1 MASFPTFFPIL
12 LHNQTFVLCVWLL
25 WSFSFV
31 CCRSPL
37 LSSCFDFILKYV
49 MAMVAQMEA
58 LVSNTNDGSIEI
70 TSKLQVLFSFL
81 WECSSIL
88 NNKTSQC

>member
-1 MASFPTFFPIL
+1 
-12 LHNQTFVLCVWLL
+12 
-25 WSFSFV
+25 
-31 CCRSPL
+31 
-37 LSSCFDFILKYV
+37 

-70 TSKLQVLFSFL
+70 TSKLQVFFSFL

-88 NNKTSQC
+88 NNKTSQCQMFFPT